1 MNVNLFKMY
10 EEGRKEAEAKQCNI
24 AIVSGN
30 YYWVK
35 LMSDDKHE
43 PAIAINLFGMI
54 YFQIFNCIAV
64 PCYKANDY
72 SECVFTD
79 NKKNIARR
87 EKNRVS

>member
-1 MNVNLFKMY
+1 MY

-43 PAIAINLFGMI
+43 PAIAINVSGMM
-54 YFQIFNCIAV
+54 YFKFFNGMAV

-72 SECVFTD
+72 SEC
-79 NKKNIARR
+79 NYR
-87 EKNRVS
+87 

>member
-1 MNVNLFKMY
+1 MNLFKMY

-43 PAIAINLFGMI
+43 PAIAINLLGMM
-54 YFQIFNCIAV
+54 YFQFFNGIAV
-64 PCYKANDY
+64 PCYQVNDY
-72 SECVFTD
+72 SEC
-79 NKKNIARR
+79 NYR
-87 EKNRVS
+87 